1 MSFLG
6 ESEMI
11 NIVPYRPAWRDEFLV
26 IGRTL
31 RRALGDLA
39 LRIDHIGSTSVPG
52 LAAKDIIDVQIT
64 VARLEPAVERALT
77 AAGYQRR
84 IGFTQDH
91 IPPGGTISDADW
103 VKWLF
108 KPPAAQRLANIHV
121 RLAGRP
127 NQRYA
132 LLFRD
137 YLRAHPAA
145 AQAYA
150 QVKDA
155 LANNHANDVDA
166 YYAVKDPVC
175 DIIIAGAEEWA
186 LRVGWAPEVTDC

>member
-1 MSFLG
+1 
-6 ESEMI
+6 MI
-11 NIVPYRPAWRDEFLV
+11 KIVPYRPAWRDEFLV

-31 RRALGDLA
+31 RHALGDLA

-52 LAAKDIIDVQIT
+52 LAAKDIIDVQVT
-64 VARLEPAVERALT
+64 VEYLDLNVERAFNG
-77 AAGYQRR
+77 AGFTRR
-84 IGFTQDH
+84 LGFTQDH
-91 IPPGGTISDADW
+91 LPPGCTGPDSEWI
-103 VKWLF
+103 KWLF
-108 KPPAAQRLANIHV
+108 KSPIDRQLANIHV

-137 YLRAHPAA
+137 YLRAHPPV

-155 LANNHANDVDA
+155 LAKSNANDVEA

-175 DIIIAGAEEWA
+175 DIIIGGAEEWA
-186 LRVGWAPEVTDC
+186 ARVGWAPGVTDC